1 MPLRSPTTRAQS
13 SRRRTS
19 SWHELLLY
27 GQGAALPGKPK
38 VERDGT
44 TYQGILYQS
53 ASGGITP
60 EIFTHAIKNVWGPC
74 YPTCSAEQVVGSLC
88 DAYGY
93 HAYGYHW
100 DKEVLDAMK
109 EEFFLGIMGV
119 PNATGLW

>member
-1 MPLRSPTTRAQS
+1 M
-13 SRRRTS
+13 
-19 SWHELLLY
+19 
-27 GQGAALPGKPK
+27 PK

-74 YPTCSAEQVVGSLC
+74 YPTSSAEQVVGSLC
-88 DAYGY
+88 D
-93 HAYGYHW
+93 AYGYHW

-109 EEFFLGIMGV
+109 EEFFWASWACRTPRASGRWSTS
-119 PNATGLW
+119 ATMASSRSSGWRPIAGSSI